1 MRPAPRRAK
10 CSRLLLPT
18 AVLRASDRD
27 VSRSVLR
34 TSPASSRFART
45 SRPKA
50 LSSAVLEYEVRSSPG
65 SLQRGTGPIVQ
76 SVRAVAGAV
85 ASTQFHP
92 HPLLPG
98 ALMRTNLSTSLF
110 VGAAIALVSATSA
123 RAQDPTQAGTA
134 KAAATVEASVGTSI
148 ADRVLAG
155 AAESFPKGTQKL
167 YCFSKVTGAENSE
180 VEHVWYKGDA
190 EQGRV
195 KLKVGGSPWRTYSSK
210 TLGDDASGDWRC
222 DVVQDGKVL
231 QSVKFKVE

>member
-1 MRPAPRRAK
+1 
-10 CSRLLLPT
+10 
-18 AVLRASDRD
+18 
-27 VSRSVLR
+27 
-34 TSPASSRFART
+34 
-45 SRPKA
+45 
-50 LSSAVLEYEVRSSPG
+50 
-65 SLQRGTGPIVQ
+65 
-76 SVRAVAGAV
+76 
-85 ASTQFHP
+85 
-92 HPLLPG
+92 
-98 ALMRTNLSTSLF
+98 MRTNLSTSLF

-123 RAQDPTQAGTA
+123 RAQDPTRAGTA